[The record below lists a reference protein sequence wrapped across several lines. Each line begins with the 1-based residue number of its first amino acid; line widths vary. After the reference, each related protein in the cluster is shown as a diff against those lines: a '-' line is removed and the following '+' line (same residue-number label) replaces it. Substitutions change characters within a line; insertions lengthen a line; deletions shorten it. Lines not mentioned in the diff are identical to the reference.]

1 MTITRLGKI
10 AHGQDGAIFGTEL
23 FRMDEKG
30 HCTVYELGGDAPV
43 ETGKFTLDRAD
54 EIAPRS
60 NAVCF
65 GAERYA
71 EKDPYPLLYTN
82 IYNNYAGAENK
93 HIGECL
99 VYRIQKTKEGFASTL
114 VQIIAIGFFE
124 DAALWK
130 ASPEGHGVRP
140 YANFLVETDTGS
152 YYAYVMRDE
161 ARGTRCFRFDL
172 PSVHHGEIDPVLG
185 VRRVVL
191 MPEDIRARF
200 DLPFFRFIQGGI
212 IEGGILYSTE
222 GFSHS
227 EVNVPAIRAVSLKTG
242 EETYYRLP
250 DYGVYE
256 EPEMIDFLD
265 GVCYYSDAAG
275 VLYRVDF

>member
-54 EIAPRS
+54 EIAPHS

-93 HIGECL
+93 RIGECL
-99 VYRIQKTKEGFASTL
+99 VYRIQRTKEGFASTL
-114 VQIIAIGFFE
+114 VQIIAIGFCE

-140 YANFLVETDTGS
+140 FGNFVVDPEEG
-152 YYAYVMRDE
+152 AYWAFVMRNE
-161 ARGTRCFRFDL
+161 ALGTRYFRFAL
-172 PSVHHGEIDPVLG
+172 PRAHDGEEDALG
-185 VRRVVL
+185 IRRVVL
-191 MPEDIRARF
+191 TKEDVQDSF
-200 DLPFFRFIQGGI
+200 DCEYHRYIQGAI
-212 IEGGILYSTE
+212 LKGGRIYSTE
-222 GFSHS
+222 GFDNDT
-227 EVNVPAIRAVSLKTG
+227 VNRPAIRIVDLQKKTAEYHDITALG
-242 EETYYRLP
+242 YF
-250 DYGVYE
+250 E
-256 EPEMIDFLD
+256 EPECIDFL
-265 GVCYYSDAAG
+265 GERCLYSDAVG
-275 VLYRVDF
+275 NLYEITF